1 MSFEL
6 QRSLKRAENYYEIV
20 NLILSYKQISYFFEN
35 QKDKL
40 NWIIANSEKMDDDFG
55 RTSYGRN
62 LYIPEK
68 ELKKY
73 LKIYY
78 IDRPFKTF
86 PDILK
91 FYQKNPDSEDPPKIA
106 QYLREELLKLIQ
118 DLKERIEDTYDFG
131 LLADVNLELH
141 HKIKEISLELFRN
154 KHYAQAVF
162 ESAKALNNYVKEKAG
177 ITDRDLS
184 DTMTRIFNENNPIIK
199 LNDLATRSDKDEQ
212 EGFRFLYMGAM
223 KGIRN
228 PKAHDNI
235 KQEDKNRTLEY
246 LAFLSLLFRRAE
258 EGKVEKNNNKS

>member
-1 MSFEL
+1 MSIEL
-6 QRSLKRAENYYEIV
+6 RRSLKRAENYLEIV
-20 NLILSYKQISYFFEN
+20 NEILSYKQIRYFFEN
-35 QKDKL
+35 QKDKVD
-40 NWIIANSEKMDDDFG
+40 WIIANSDKMHRDFA
-55 RTSYGRN
+55 RTNYGRDW
-62 LYIPEK
+62 LYPTED
-68 ELKKY
+68 LGNY
-73 LKIYY
+73 LNSVTIYY
-78 IDRPFKTF
+78 PFKKF
-86 PDILK
+86 PEILK
-91 FYQKNPDSEDPPKIA
+91 FYQTNPDSEDPVRIM

-228 PKAHDNI
+228 PKAHENI
-235 KQEDKNRTLEY
+235 IQLDKNRTLEY
-246 LAFLSLLFRRAE
+246 LAFISLLFRRAE
-258 EGKVEKNNNKS
+258 EGK